1 MLKLTFCYWKFW
13 NSAASNFLMLT
24 TKGLWFKICI
34 ILSGAS
40 REEPASWI
48 THFPRIRFHIYY
60 LLCVC
65 MHACVCVFIHG
76 FMHVCD
82 QYAMAPICG
91 SQRTTSMCGFQGWN
105 ACCCQAE
112 WQALLPTDPALQT
125 AMTIFNWVFAWILL
139 TLLSRLLISLRLLKV
154 VR

>member
-13 NSAASNFLMLT
+13 NSAASNVLMLT

-40 REEPASWI
+40 REEPTSWI

-60 LLCVC
+60 LHCVC
-65 MHACVCVFIHG
+65 MHACMCALIHG

-82 QYAMAPICG
+82 QHAITPICA
-91 SQRTTSMCGFQGWN
+91 SQRTSSMCGFQGWN
-105 ACCCQAE
+105 ACCHQAE
-112 WQALLPTDPALQT
+112 WQALLPTDSALQT
-125 AMTIFNWVFAWILL
+125 IMAIFKWISAWVLL
-139 TLLSRLLISLRLLKV
+139 TLLSRFLVSLHLLKV